1 MSSKTSTV
9 YVKHG
14 QFMEDSVIIPKV
26 SNRVLHTFIFE
37 IFISDS
43 FSVGE
48 DSLCSS
54 MYEFMVGKC
63 FGVF

>member
-1 MSSKTSTV
+1 
-9 YVKHG
+9 
-14 QFMEDSVIIPKV
+14 MEDSVIIPKV